1 MQPAETKVRLAA
13 LAVTLRRRSPWEAT
27 DLGLAM
33 LQRWWRP
40 VYAAHAL
47 ILAPIALILVTLGWA
62 FDAVW
67 VAMLALWWLE
77 PLYDRVVLHVLSRAV
92 FGEVPTPLSVLRSWK
107 DWTSGLIAGLTWYRM
122 SFARSFNLPVRQL
135 EGQRGRAA
143 RE

>member
-1 MQPAETKVRLAA
+1 MQPAESKVRLTA
-13 LAVTLRRRSPWEAT
+13 LAVALRRRTPWEAT

-47 ILAPIALILVTLGWA
+47 VVAPGALGLVALGWT

-67 VAMLALWWLE
+67 AAMLVFWWLE

-92 FGEVPTPLSVLRSWK
+92 FGEARPPPFFLFFFLLVSDGAVV
-107 DWTSGLIAGLTWYRM
+107 M
-122 SFARSFNLPVRQL
+122 SP
-135 EGQRGRAA
+135 
-143 RE
+143 